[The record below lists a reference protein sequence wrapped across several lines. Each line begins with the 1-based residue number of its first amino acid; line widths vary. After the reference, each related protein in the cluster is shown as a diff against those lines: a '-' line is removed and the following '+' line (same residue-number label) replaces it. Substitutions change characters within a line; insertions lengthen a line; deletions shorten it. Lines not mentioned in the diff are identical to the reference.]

1 MAKDNLVEEARQAR
15 KEAEAKTKAA
25 IEHLL
30 AQKDEIDKQLAEL
43 GYKPAAAPK
52 PSVQKTAAKQ
62 KADLYCKT
70 CEMKGHDG
78 RLHKQHPE
86 KFTEEELKTLAAKA

>member
-15 KEAEAKTKAA
+15 KDAEAKTKAA

-43 GYKPAAAPK
+43 GYKPTVPK
-52 PSVQKTAAKQ
+52 KATVQKATGE
-62 KADLYCKT
+62 LFCKK
-70 CEMKGHDG
+70 CNAKGHDL
-78 RLHKQHPE
+78 RLHKRHPE
-86 KFTEEELKTLAAKA
+86 KFTEEELKAMAAKA